1 MGFRT
6 FIREITNH
14 LGASTECVQK
24 GIAPAR
30 REKRRGFLIDEFV
43 CLGKKS
49 RVLAGGRR
57 GEFLYSD
64 DKAEI
69 TAVLALLHRVRMKQS
84 ELFAYILL
92 GEFPIAHR
100 FLRWKTAMDES

>member
-1 MGFRT
+1 LGFRT

-49 RVLAGGRR
+49 RVLAGG
-57 GEFLYSD
+57 GAANSFTVMTKLKS
-64 DKAEI
+64 
-69 TAVLALLHRVRMKQS
+69 LP
-84 ELFAYILL
+84 FW
-92 GEFPIAHR
+92 R
-100 FLRWKTAMDES
+100 FFIE